1 MSSSQSLTSIDVSE
15 YDRIEAAMSES
26 ERGRWFLDAYLR
38 RNRAHDTGILLDA
51 IARLEKAV
59 TGEREQDQ
67 IGRVRGDLMDMAHAI
82 ARTKAEIAA
91 ISAPDHDQSRL
102 GGASAALDAIVRSTE
117 RATSEILSA
126 AEQVQE
132 AAWTLRES
140 GSDATICDELDR
152 RATGIYTACSF
163 QDLTAQRTARIIH
176 TLRYLEERLA
186 AMMAIWGDAVESV
199 PPAPGESK
207 GETLPTDLCQSDVDR
222 YIDGEASTGEADAPV
237 AASKLPEHLSVDDD
251 IVFLEATDLV
261 DPPEA
266 SASAPRAE
274 PEQPEVAEDVADAP
288 VTAAEVLA
296 HAAEPTHDEVAEPTH
311 AGAPEPADDAAPDA
325 VAFDAVAYEPASAPF
340 VEAPDSNP
348 VAHAPAR
355 AAEPAEDAE
364 PAPMADPVALKM
376 AAAAAPPQTDIAS
389 AFAEIDALS
398 DDEKR
403 ALFS

>member
-117 RATSEILSA
+117 RATSEILSS
-126 AEQVQE
+126 AEHVQE
-132 AAWTLRES
+132 AAWILRES
-140 GSDATICDELDR
+140 GSDAEICDELDR
-152 RATGIYTACSF
+152 RATSIYTACSF

-186 AMMAIWGDAVESV
+186 AMMAIWGDALETV
-199 PPAPGESK
+199 PPAPGESQ
-207 GETLPTDLCQSDVDR
+207 GEPLPTDLCQSDVDR
-222 YIDGEASTGEADAPV
+222 YIDGEVSSGEADTPV
-237 AASKLPEHLSVDDD
+237 AVSKLPEHLSVDDD
-251 IVFLEATDLV
+251 IVFLEATDAV
-261 DPPEA
+261 PPVA
-266 SASAPRAE
+266 SAATPRVE
-274 PEQPEVAEDVADAP
+274 PE
-288 VTAAEVLA
+288 
-296 HAAEPTHDEVAEPTH
+296 
-311 AGAPEPADDAAPDA
+311 PEPADFTEA
-325 VAFDAVAYEPASAPF
+325 
-340 VEAPDSNP
+340 EAPAVEVPETDAEP
-348 VAHAPAR
+348 LHDILTEPTGDVVATPTDDLARETVAAHAETDDPESGFDPAPSAEAPVPAP
-355 AAEPAEDAE
+355 AAEATTHEPDEDSE

-376 AAAAAPPQTDIAS
+376 AASAAPAQTDIAS

>member
-126 AEQVQE
+126 AEHVQE

-140 GSDATICDELDR
+140 GSDAMICDELDR

-199 PPAPGESK
+199 PPAPGESQ

-222 YIDGEASTGEADAPV
+222 YIDGEASTSEADAPV

-251 IVFLEATDLV
+251 IVFLEATDPV

-274 PEQPEVAEDVADAP
+274 PEQPEVAEA
-288 VTAAEVLA
+288 LA
-296 HAAEPTHDEVAEPTH
+296 HSAEPTHDEVAEPTH
-311 AGAPEPADDAAPDA
+311 AGAPEPADDAAPEA
-325 VAFDAVAYEPASAPF
+325 VAFDAVAYEPEPAPF
-340 VEAPDSNP
+340 VGAPDSNP
-348 VAHAPAR
+348 VADAPAR
-355 AAEPAEDAE
+355 APEPAEDAK